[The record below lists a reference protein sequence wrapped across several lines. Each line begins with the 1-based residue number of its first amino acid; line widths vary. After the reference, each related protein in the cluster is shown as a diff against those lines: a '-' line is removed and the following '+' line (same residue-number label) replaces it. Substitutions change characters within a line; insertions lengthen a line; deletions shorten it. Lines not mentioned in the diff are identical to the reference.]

1 MIKLMKNLKLSDW
14 ILMVLSFIF
23 IVAQVWLD
31 LKLPDYMKEITTIVS
46 TSGSTISSIL
56 KAGGKMLGCAF
67 LSMAFSILVGYFASV
82 ISANF
87 SYNLRQLEFE
97 KITNFG
103 MTEMKK
109 FSVPSLITRTTNDI
123 TQIEMVI
130 GMGLQMLIKAPVLA
144 IWAVAKILGK
154 SWQLSIIVTVAVVI
168 LVSVVLMLVFIVLPK
183 FKKIQK
189 QVDNLNRVTE
199 ESLVGVK
206 VVRAFNAEEYQTQ
219 KFEKTNNELTNTQL
233 FAMKWLSIMQPILTL
248 VMSGL
253 SLGIYYLG
261 AVLINNEPLISR
273 VDLLGDVVAF
283 SSYAVYVVMAFMMLT
298 FIFMIIPRAQ
308 VSAKRINEVLTHD
321 ISVEQ
326 GKENVNLNGDIEF
339 KNVSFKFPNGDE
351 ELLENINFKLQEGET
366 LAIIGASGSGKT
378 TILNLMA
385 RMYDVSD
392 GEILLGGKNIKE
404 LSFNTLY
411 NTISYVPQKAVMFS
425 RSIKDNV
432 TFGETKKK
440 ISNKDIENAIEIAQA
455 TEFVSSQKDGLDY
468 IIAQGGIN
476 ISGGQK
482 QRLAIARAIARK
494 PKVLLFDDSFS
505 ALDFKTDKKL
515 REQINKKLKHTTKVI
530 VASRIGTIKDA
541 DKILVLKDGKIAG
554 LGKHKEL
561 LNNNETYKEIALSQ
575 LSFEELNEKE

>member
-14 ILMVLSFIF
+14 ILMVLGFIF

-67 LSMAFSILVGYFASV
+67 LSMVFSILVGYFASV

-103 MTEMKK
+103 MTEKKK

-206 VVRAFNAEEYQTQ
+206 VVRAFNAEDYQTQ

-455 TEFVSSQKDGLDY
+455 TEFVLSQKDGLDY

>member
-46 TSGSTISSIL
+46 TSGSTISRIL

-67 LSMAFSILVGYFASV
+67 LSMVFSILVGYFASV

-206 VVRAFNAEEYQTQ
+206 VVRAFNAEDYQTQ

-482 QRLAIARAIARK
+482 QRLAIARAISRK

-575 LSFEELNEKE
+575 LSFEELTEKE